1 MPEILKYALPQTCVL
16 CTFHRNHTVFA
27 IWWWFE
33 ASATIS
39 WSGVLKSE
47 ILPNLL
53 RMVKIGSLWL
63 HVAYCACYYLDYRR
77 ISWPASPTPHPPLS
91 PGFPNPETPSPA
103 RISNKFLEAL
113 SLQVMK
119 KKIRVIAF
127 RRFCFYSFQNCWRVL
142 YWWNILKINIAWRIM
157 KTPCV
162 KCNSIARRFSWS
174 WIQSIF
180 FKGQN
185 FLMKLIFPWKDSI
198 AY

>member
-1 MPEILKYALPQTCVL
+1 MIWGQYDDFNICCAEKWDFAKSCSALPQTCVL

-53 RMVKIGSLWL
+53 RMVKIGSVWL

-119 KKIRVIAF
+119 KNTCNRI
-127 RRFCFYSFQNCWRVL
+127 QE
-142 YWWNILKINIAWRIM
+142 IL
-157 KTPCV
+157 
-162 KCNSIARRFSWS
+162 
-174 WIQSIF
+174 
-180 FKGQN
+180 
-185 FLMKLIFPWKDSI
+185 FL
-198 AY
+198 